1 MRTTALPRPKRLW
14 VISIMN
20 IAVATIT
27 LVALGFMLASDR
39 VPVEV
44 RPTTLRAAVS
54 GLLAGFLIISSVLAL
69 LGYPKAR
76 WPALMAAVIFF
87 GILLLQSL
95 LFIIHPSDVLP
106 EGSSPKLWANVV
118 RNTIEISLNM
128 WVFLGAKVT
137 TYLRGADPP
146 T

>member
-1 MRTTALPRPKRLW
+1 MRKTVLPRPKRLW
-14 VISIMN
+14 AVSIMN
-20 IAVATIT
+20 ILVAAIT
-27 LVALGFMLASDR
+27 LAALWFMLVSDR

-44 RPTTLRAAVS
+44 RPTPSGAVVS
-54 GLLAGFLIISSVLAL
+54 GFLAVFLIVSSLLAL

-76 WPALMAAVIFF
+76 WPALIAAVLFF

-95 LFIIHPSDVLP
+95 LFIIHPSELLP
-106 EGSSPKLWANVV
+106 EGSSRKLWANVV

-128 WVFLGAKVT
+128 WVFLGAKVAAF
-137 TYLRGADPP
+137 LRDAEPS

>member
-1 MRTTALPRPKRLW
+1 
-14 VISIMN
+14 MN

-27 LVALGFMLASDR
+27 VVALVFMMTSDR

-44 RPTTLRAAVS
+44 RPTATGAAVS
-54 GLLAGFLIISSVLAL
+54 GFLAAFLIVSSLLAL

-76 WPALMAAVIFF
+76 WPAFSAALIFF

-95 LFIIHPSDVLP
+95 LLIIHPSDALP
-106 EGSSPKLWANVV
+106 EGSSPKLWANVI
-118 RNTIEISLNM
+118 RNAIEISLNI
-128 WVFLGAKVT
+128 WVFLGAKVAAF
-137 TYLRGADPP
+137 LRGADPQ